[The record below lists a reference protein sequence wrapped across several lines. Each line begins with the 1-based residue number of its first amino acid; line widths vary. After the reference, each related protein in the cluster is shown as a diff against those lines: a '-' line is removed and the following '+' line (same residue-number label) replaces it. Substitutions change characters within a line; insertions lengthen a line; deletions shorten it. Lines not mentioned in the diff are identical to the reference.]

1 MPEIIIKGPFHGVHF
16 LLQDSKQ
23 YQKAFND
30 EISK

>member
-16 LLQDSKQ
+16 LRQDKQ
-23 YQKAFND
+23 YQKAFNS